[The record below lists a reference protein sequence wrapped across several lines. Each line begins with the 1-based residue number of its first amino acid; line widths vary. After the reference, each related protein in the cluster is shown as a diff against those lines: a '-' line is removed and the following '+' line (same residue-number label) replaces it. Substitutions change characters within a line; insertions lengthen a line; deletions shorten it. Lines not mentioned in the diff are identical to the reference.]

1 MADQNIQPAPQQ
13 KKGFFEKMSLFQ
25 KILLFIGVIVILFLS
40 VSILFGGIGSFYQ
53 FFFYLIVFVGVIAGF
68 YIIVKATGLIFKPRY
83 FSPREDMK
91 TKIENM
97 AVDFKPDNVRDLFFI
112 GDVGKKRVR
121 AGKIVGLLG
130 LPYYTGDIQ
139 RYVKN
144 VVDENGKILHKKDD
158 IVFTD
163 IKDPQGKEIP
173 KYKHIRAVG
182 DGDTLFVVKA
192 GFFLFGKTHFIR
204 CNKSFHSTLNG
215 DVEIFDI
222 NPVPYGFFEYPFKQ
236 MQTTIG
242 QIMMQNQM
250 ETILSTQEHQLDYI
264 SQVADASIWFNPL
277 FRMSMK
283 QQAEL
288 PAEEG

>member
-1 MADQNIQPAPQQ
+1 MAENVQPAPQQ
-13 KKGFFEKMSLFQ
+13 QKGFFEKMSLFQ
-25 KILLFIGVIVILFLS
+25 KVLLFIGVLVILFLS

-53 FFFYLIVFVGVIAGF
+53 FFFYLIVFVAVIVGF
-68 YIIVKATGLIFKPRY
+68 YIVLKATGLIFKPKY
-83 FSPREDMK
+83 FSPREDLK
-91 TKIENM
+91 IKIENM
-97 AVDFKPDNVRDLFFI
+97 AIDYKPDNVNDLYFI
-112 GDVGKKRVR
+112 GDVGKKRVK

-139 RYVKN
+139 RYGEDIED
-144 VVDENGKILHKKDD
+144 DEGKLIHKKND

-163 IKDPQGKEIP
+163 IKDPQGKAIP
-173 KYKHIRAVG
+173 KYKDIRHVG
-182 DGDTLFVVKA
+182 DGDTLFIVKS
-192 GFFLFGKTHFIR
+192 GFFMFGKTHFIR
-204 CNKSFHSTLNG
+204 CNKNLHSTLNG
-215 DVEIFDI
+215 DIEIYDI
-222 NPVPYGFFEYPFKQ
+222 NPVPYGFFEYPYKQ
-236 MQTTIG
+236 IQTAIG

-277 FRMSMK
+277 FRLQMK